1 MNLILLGMP
10 GAGKG
15 TQAEFIQKD
24 FGLANIST
32 GAMMREV
39 SRSESELATRVQS
52 YLSSGALVPN
62 EIIVEMLVERVGKD
76 DCLKGFLLDGFPRN
90 LEQGKALDNA
100 NISIDQVI
108 YLSIDEEEIIS
119 RMSGRRVHLASGRS
133 YHIAHNP
140 PKKEGLDDITGEALI
155 QREDDSPEVIKKRLS
170 VYYNETEPLLEF
182 YKNKEL
188 KFIEIDASKSVDEV
202 ANLIRHSI
210 SS

>member
-39 SRSESELATRVQS
+39 SRSESELASRVQS
-52 YLSSGALVPN
+52 FLSSGTLVPN
-62 EIIVEMLVERVGKD
+62 EIIVEMLVERIQQD
-76 DCLKGFLLDGFPRN
+76 DCLNGFLLDGFPRN

-100 NISIDQVI
+100 NISIDLVL
-108 YLSIDEEEIIS
+108 YLSIEEAEIIS
-119 RMSGRRVHLASGRS
+119 RMSGRRVHLTSGRS
-133 YHIAHNP
+133 YHIVHNP
-140 PKKEGLDDITGEALI
+140 PKKEGFDDITGEALI
-155 QREDDSPEVIKKRLS
+155 QREDDNPEVIKKRLS

-182 YKNKEL
+182 YKNKNL
-188 KFIEIDASKSVDEV
+188 KFIEIDASKSVDV
-202 ANLIRHSI
+202 VTDSIRKSI

>member
-24 FGLANIST
+24 YGLANIST

-62 EIIVEMLVERVGKD
+62 EIIVEMLVERIGKD

>member
-39 SRSESELATRVQS
+39 SRSESELASRVQS
-52 YLSSGALVPN
+52 FLSSGTLVPN
-62 EIIVEMLVERVGKD
+62 EIIVEMLVERIQQD
-76 DCLKGFLLDGFPRN
+76 DCLNGFLLDGFPRN

-100 NISIDQVI
+100 KISIDLVL
-108 YLSIDEEEIIS
+108 YLSIEEAEIIS

-133 YHIAHNP
+133 YHIVHNP
-140 PKKEGLDDITGEALI
+140 PKKEGFDDITGEALI
-155 QREDDSPEVIKKRLS
+155 QREDDNPEVIKKRLS

-182 YKNKEL
+182 YKNKNI
-188 KFIEIDASKSVDEV
+188 KFIEIDASKSVDV
-202 ANLIRHSI
+202 VTDSIRKSI

>member
-39 SRSESELATRVQS
+39 SRSKSELATKVQL
-52 YLSSGALVPN
+52 YLSSGTLVPN
-62 EIIVEMLVERVGKD
+62 EIIVEMLVERIQQD
-76 DCLKGFLLDGFPRN
+76 DCLDGFLLDGFPRN
-90 LEQGKALDNA
+90 LDQGKALDNA
-100 NISIDQVI
+100 NISIDLVL
-108 YLSIDEEEIIS
+108 YLSIKEEEIIS

-133 YHIAHNP
+133 YHIIHNP
-140 PKKEGLDDITGEALI
+140 PKKEGFDDITGEALI
-155 QREDDSPEVIKKRLS
+155 HREDDNPKVIKKRLS

-182 YKNKEL
+182 YKNKNL
-188 KFIEIDASKSVDEV
+188 KFIEIDASKSVDV
-202 ANLIRHSI
+202 VTDSIRQSI

>member
-39 SRSESELATRVQS
+39 SRSESKLATKVQT
-52 YLSSGALVPN
+52 YLSSGTLVPN
-62 EIIVEMLVERVGKD
+62 EIIVEMLVERISKD
-76 DCLKGFLLDGFPRN
+76 DCSNGFLLDGFPRN
-90 LEQGKALDNA
+90 LDQGKALDDA
-100 NISIDQVI
+100 NISIDLVI
-108 YLSIDEEEIIS
+108 YLSIKEEEIIS

-133 YHIAHNP
+133 YHIVNNP
-140 PKKEGLDDITGEALI
+140 PKKDGFDDVTGEELV
-155 QREDDSPEVIKKRLS
+155 QREDDNPEVIKKRLS

-182 YKNKEL
+182 YRNKDL
-188 KFIEIDASKSVDEV
+188 KFIEIDASKSVDV
-202 ANLIRHSI
+202 VTDSIRQSI
-210 SS
+210 SN

>member
-39 SRSESELATRVQS
+39 SRSESELASRVQS
-52 YLSSGALVPN
+52 FLSSGTLVPN
-62 EIIVEMLVERVGKD
+62 EIIVEMLVERIQQD
-76 DCLKGFLLDGFPRN
+76 DCSNGFLLDGFPRN
-90 LEQGKALDNA
+90 LEQAKALDNA
-100 NISIDQVI
+100 NISIDLVL
-108 YLSIDEEEIIS
+108 YLSIEEAEIIS

-133 YHIAHNP
+133 YHIVHNP
-140 PKKEGLDDITGEALI
+140 AKKEGFDDITGEALI
-155 QREDDSPEVIKKRLS
+155 QREDDNPQVIKKRLS

-182 YKNKEL
+182 YKNKNL
-188 KFIEIDASKSVDEV
+188 KFIEIDASKSVDV
-202 ANLIRHSI
+202 VTDLIRQSI
-210 SS
+210 SI

>member
-39 SRSESELATRVQS
+39 SRSESELASKVQS
-52 YLSSGALVPN
+52 FLSSGTLVPN
-62 EIIVEMLVERVGKD
+62 EIIVEMLVERIQQD
-76 DCLKGFLLDGFPRN
+76 DCLNGFLLDGFPRN

-100 NISIDQVI
+100 NISIDLVL
-108 YLSIDEEEIIS
+108 YLSIEEAEIIS

-133 YHIAHNP
+133 YHIVHNP
-140 PKKEGLDDITGEALI
+140 PKKEGFDDITGEALI
-155 QREDDSPEVIKKRLS
+155 QREDDNPEVIKKRLS

-182 YKNKEL
+182 YKNKNL
-188 KFIEIDASKSVDEV
+188 KFIEIDASKSVDV
-202 ANLIRHSI
+202 VTDLIRQSI
-210 SS
+210 SI

>member
-24 FGLANIST
+24 YGLANIST

-39 SRSESELATRVQS
+39 SRSNSELATRVQS

-62 EIIVEMLVERVGKD
+62 EIIIEMLVERIQKD
-76 DCLKGFLLDGFPRN
+76 DCSNGFLLDGFPRN
-90 LEQGKALDNA
+90 LDQGKALDDA
-100 NISIDQVI
+100 NISIDLVL
-108 YLSIDEEEIIS
+108 YLSIKEEEIIS

-133 YHIAHNP
+133 YHIVHNP
-140 PKKEGLDDITGEALI
+140 PKKDGFDDVTGEALI
-155 QREDDSPEVIKKRLS
+155 QREDDNPEVIKKRLS

-182 YKNKEL
+182 YKNKDL
-188 KFIEIDASKSVDEV
+188 KFIEIDASKSVDV
-202 ANLIRHSI
+202 VTDSIRQSI
-210 SS
+210 TT